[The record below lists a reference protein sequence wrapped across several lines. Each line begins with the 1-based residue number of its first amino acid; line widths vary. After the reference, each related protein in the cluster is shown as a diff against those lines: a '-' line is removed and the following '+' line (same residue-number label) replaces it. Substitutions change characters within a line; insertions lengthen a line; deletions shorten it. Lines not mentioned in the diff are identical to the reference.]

1 MSRLLIPIRI
11 LLAIALAVV
20 VWASLSQIHLP
31 GPQNSDKV
39 AHFIAYFGVAFL
51 GLAGF
56 RTPRNEILF
65 IVFCFILGASMEYA
79 QSFVPGRMMSW
90 ADMIANSLGIV
101 GAVLVYLPL
110 RSWIDKKLGRGEE
123 SVEEEQAGQS
133 EDSVTESVS
142 AVEKKL

>member
-1 MSRLLIPIRI
+1 MSRLLIPIRT
-11 LLAIALAVV
+11 LLVIALAVV
-20 VWASLSQIHLP
+20 VWASLSQNASIP
-31 GPQNSDKV
+31 GPQNSDKI

-90 ADMIANSLGIV
+90 ADMIANSLGIL
-101 GAVLVYLPL
+101 GAVVFYLPL

-123 SVEEEQAGQS
+123 SGSTDDMDIADSSALTQS
-133 EDSVTESVS
+133 QN
-142 AVEKKL
+142 EKN